1 MSRLTGGLS
10 ETVGNITGELSG
22 ILITALENFVTGQR
36 DWWSFFDLGLNKG
49 FDEQAFFWSD
59 MLHYRDTGQFARAIW
74 KNADAA
80 NSDQARAYALG
91 YNTHLATDVTG
102 HTFVNSI
109 SGRPFRLHWQRHHLV
124 ENHMDANWYLNDQLA
139 PRSGNNYPQLT
150 ESALYY
156 DIAFQD
162 GTGNAVNRPSYPTGG
177 TLRENWER
185 KRLLDVDSTMA
196 DPLPDILLLSVM
208 DVFYKDGQHPKILR
222 TDDGRPSPDI
232 IREAYDLFYRYLK
245 LVTVDGFSHEPPDPP
260 DVFPNLDFPTMSDP
274 AGDAPPGAPH
284 WAFAGARGVE
294 IRCPGYRRAGRR
306 RRIPLEIAWDEL
318 PSPDGPL
325 TVGIDGGYVRAAQ
338 ARTVRGDCRQ
348 ESLGL

>member
-1 MSRLTGGLS
+1 
-10 ETVGNITGELSG
+10 
-22 ILITALENFVTGQR
+22 
-36 DWWSFFDLGLNKG
+36 
-49 FDEQAFFWSD
+49 
-59 MLHYRDTGQFARAIW
+59 
-74 KNADAA
+74 
-80 NSDQARAYALG
+80 
-91 YNTHLATDVTG
+91 
-102 HTFVNSI
+102 
-109 SGRPFRLHWQRHHLV
+109 
-124 ENHMDANWYLNDQLA
+124 MDANWYLNDQLA

-196 DPLPDILLLSVM
+196 DPLPDILLQSIM

-232 IREAYDLFYRYLK
+232 IKEAYDLFYRYLK

-274 AGDAPPGAPH
+274 AGDAPPGGGGGGGNGGGSFWDDLLDFILSIVNVLGYIAEVALYLATLT
-284 WAFAGARGVE
+284 WAIIAHLVTYPLRLGLYYALELPLFHLLKSFRGMIRKGQAGCSTAGAE
-294 IRCPGYRRAGRR
+294 
-306 RRIPLEIAWDEL
+306 
-318 PSPDGPL
+318 
-325 TVGIDGGYVRAAQ
+325 VGLLHHFI
-338 ARTVRGDCRQ
+338 
-348 ESLGL
+348 LGLFAATN